1 MHTYIIVNTV
11 CTYRSVVVSYN
22 LSFNITPSQ
31 EGASRPFDVRV
42 HQSQSPKQEPVK
54 LYLTSNPYEEPIICK
69 PAKNASEKVSL
80 VKRAGKKV
88 LNGIRKV
95 RPGHIFAMA
104 MMGMMCFVRFGG
116 SASAPQQ
123 PQKSVSAAMANAYEQ
138 GAQHVRDSIR
148 IAHLEQQNKL
158 ISDSLKQLKK
168 LPK

>member
-1 MHTYIIVNTV
+1 M
-11 CTYRSVVVSYN
+11 SYN

-42 HQSQSPKQEPVK
+42 HQSQSQKQEPVK

-69 PAKNASEKVSL
+69 HTKKTTEKASVI
-80 VKRAGKKV
+80 KRFGKKGWNT
-88 LNGIRKV
+88 LKKV
-95 RPGHIFAMA
+95 RPSHIFAMA
-104 MMGMMCFVRFGG
+104 MMGMMCFARFGG